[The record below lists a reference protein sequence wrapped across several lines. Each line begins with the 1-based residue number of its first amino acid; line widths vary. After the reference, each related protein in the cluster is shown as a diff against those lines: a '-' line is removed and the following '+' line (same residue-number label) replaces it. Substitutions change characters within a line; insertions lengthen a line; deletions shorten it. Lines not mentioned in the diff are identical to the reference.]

1 MCKNTNTTRQ
11 WLKDI
16 RTKKKIFQKDIA
28 AVANITAQ
36 QYSAIETG
44 ARNPSTDVAKKIGE
58 FLGFSWTLFFEE
70 IKK

>member
-1 MCKNTNTTRQ
+1 MCNNTNINRQ

-16 RTKKKIFQKDIA
+16 RSAKGLKQIEVARSADIS
-28 AVANITAQ
+28 NK